1 MILATPHDHLIKY
14 ALKRQEGARDFI
26 LNYLPPEISGQFD
39 LSTLAIRK
47 DSFIDEKLAEHFSD
61 ILYEVELLNG
71 QISGIYLLFE
81 HKSFPKRQTIFDLL
95 RYMVRI
101 WLRQIEQRTKR
112 EKLVLKPILPIIIY
126 HSPKE
131 WASPISFHDLFSEEL
146 PEELKQF
153 VPHYRVHLCDLS
165 QFSDSDIKGE
175 VLLRIVF
182 MIFKHLYTGELL
194 ERLPSILALLD
205 QLEDKKTGLEYLS
218 VLLRYLSAQ
227 KVVPMN
233 TKQLKTVVEEALP
246 KGGDI
251 MLSLAE
257 QWIQEGVEE
266 GKKQGKKEGIEE
278 GKKQGKKEG
287 IEEGKKQGIKQGE
300 RSTLREMFLR
310 LLEGRFGSVPVGL
323 MLRTEKLLTEQ
334 LKRLF
339 DLAINATSLDEI
351 EQAMTA

>member
-1 MILATPHDHLIKY
+1 V
-14 ALKRQEGARDFI
+14 G
-26 LNYLPPEISGQFD
+26 
-39 LSTLAIRK
+39 K
-47 DSFIDEKLAEHFSD
+47 DSSNQSECKWSAEHFSD
-61 ILYEVELLNG
+61 ILYEIELLNG
-71 QISGIYLLFE
+71 QTSGIYLLFE

-131 WASPISFHDLFSEEL
+131 WASPTSFHDLFSEAV
-146 PEELKQF
+146 PEEFKPF
-153 VPHYRVHLCDLS
+153 IPHYRAVLCDLS
-165 QFSDSDIKGE
+165 QFSDEDIKGE

-194 ERLPSILALLD
+194 ERLPSILGLLD

-257 QWIQEGVEE
+257 QWKEEGYQEGIKQAEQAIE
-266 GKKQGKKEGIEE
+266 QGKKQ
-278 GKKQGKKEG
+278 
-287 IEEGKKQGIKQGE
+287 E
-300 RSTLREMFLR
+300 RKTLREMFLR
-310 LLEGRFGSVPVGL
+310 LLEGRFGAVPVGL
-323 MLRTEKLLTEQ
+323 VLRTEKLLTEQ
-334 LKRLF
+334 LKHLF

>member
-1 MILATPHDHLIKY
+1 
-14 ALKRQEGARDFI
+14 
-26 LNYLPPEISGQFD
+26 
-39 LSTLAIRK
+39 
-47 DSFIDEKLAEHFSD
+47 
-61 ILYEVELLNG
+61 
-71 QISGIYLLFE
+71 
-81 HKSFPKRQTIFDLL
+81 
-95 RYMVRI
+95 MVRI
-101 WLRQIEQRTKR
+101 WLRQVEQRAKR
-112 EKLVLKPILPIIIY
+112 KKLVLKPILPIIIY

-146 PEELKQF
+146 PASMRPF
-153 VPHYRVHLCDLS
+153 VPHYRALLCDLS
-165 QFSDSDIKGE
+165 QYSDSEIKGE

-194 ERLPSILALLD
+194 ERLPSILALLE

-257 QWIQEGVEE
+257 QWIQEGVEKGIE
-266 GKKQGKKEGIEE
+266 QGKKQGKKEGISE
-278 GKKQGKKEG
+278 GKKQA
-287 IEEGKKQGIKQGE
+287 E

-310 LLEGRFGSVPVGL
+310 LLEGRFGAVPVGL
-323 MLRTEKLLTEQ
+323 VLRTEKLLTEQ

-351 EQAMTA
+351 EQAMSV